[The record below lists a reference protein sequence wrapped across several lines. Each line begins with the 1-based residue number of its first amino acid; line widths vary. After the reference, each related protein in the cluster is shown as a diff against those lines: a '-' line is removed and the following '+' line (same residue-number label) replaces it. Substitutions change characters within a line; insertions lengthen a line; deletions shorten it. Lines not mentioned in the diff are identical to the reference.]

1 MAPSSAILPA
11 REEDVPAIMALLQQR
26 IDWMDEKGLYQWNKT
41 DYLTCYPPAHFQRL
55 IREDLVFVA
64 WAGGV
69 LTGVMALLSRDPRW
83 PNGDDGKAYYV
94 HHLATSPSCPG
105 LGKVMLAYAEDFARK
120 RGILFNISILSDDL
134 SFLSERQNITWERM
148 YSWIVSTV
156 SSPFARTIA
165 SPSSDSSANFFFTT
179 KDADTL
185 SR

>member
-1 MAPSSAILPA
+1 MTPSPVILPA

-41 DYLTCYPPAHFQRL
+41 GYLTCYPPAHFQRL

-94 HHLATSPSCPG
+94 HHLATAPGCPG
-105 LGKVMLAYAEDFARK
+105 LGKEMLAYAEDFARE
-120 RGILFNISILSDDL
+120 RGKP
-134 SFLSERQNITWERM
+134 FLRL
-148 YSWIVSTV
+148 
-156 SSPFARTIA
+156 
-165 SPSSDSSANFFFTT
+165 DSQKVN
-179 KDADTL
+179 DTL
-185 SR
+185 SRYYEALGYHPAGECIDGAYVGILREKPLFASTQL